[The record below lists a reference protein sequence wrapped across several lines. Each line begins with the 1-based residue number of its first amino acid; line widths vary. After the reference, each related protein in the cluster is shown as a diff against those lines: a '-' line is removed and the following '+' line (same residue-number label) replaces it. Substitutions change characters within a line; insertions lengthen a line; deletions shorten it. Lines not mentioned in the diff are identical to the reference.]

1 MSLIS
6 PIATDTPKEIVDI
19 FSKINYSKLDES
31 TIADLKKKLYDYA
44 KNLPQKK
51 GSIKAIET
59 KHSIPSWITNCINR
73 IDYKAISAITMKL
86 IVGYFENYTQKY
98 R

>member
-6 PIATDTPKEIVDI
+6 PIATDTPKEILDI
-19 FSKINYSKLDES
+19 FTKINYSKLNEK

-44 KNLPQKK
+44 KKLPQKK
-51 GSIKAIET
+51 GTIQAKEINA
-59 KHSIPSWITNCINR
+59 SIPSWITNCINR
-73 IDYKAISAITMKL
+73 IDYKAISSITMNL
-86 IVGYFENYTQKY
+86 IVGYLENYTQKY